1 MNIECPACDKKYN
14 IPDEKLPMGKKFRI
28 PCPACKG
35 YIGLDLRNE
44 SDLNG
49 SIQSPQPA
57 KEEFAPPAPASEVLK
72 GKILKSLKNLPPMP
86 QVMIKARKLMADKNS
101 GFQELAS
108 ILETDQA
115 IATRVLRM
123 ANSPYYGLSGKV
135 TSIQHASVVLGHEA
149 LGELITVAGSS
160 SLIGNALK
168 GYALESGALWRHSM
182 AVAFG
187 SRIIADKKSPE
198 LSNDAFTAG
207 LIHDAGKLI
216 LDKHVIEK
224 RDMFEELLGNGHKT
238 FHSAE
243 KFLLGF
249 DHAEMAAEACI
260 KWNIPEMI
268 SIPIKHHHY
277 PQQSDGNKLAYILH
291 IADSIAMMSDIETGV
306 DEGLYQMEDNAA
318 EFLDLQP
325 DDLTAVKEEVVEH
338 IEKMQGSME

>member
-14 IPDEKLPMGKKFRI
+14 IPDEKLPMGKKIRI

-35 YIGLDLRNE
+35 YIGLDLRNG

-57 KEEFAPPAPASEVLK
+57 KEEFAPPSPASEVLK

-108 ILETDQA
+108 ILATDQG
-115 IATRVLRM
+115 IATRVLRI

-135 TSIQHASVVLGHEA
+135 TSIQHASVVLGHKA

-160 SLIGNALK
+160 SLIGKALE
-168 GYALESGALWRHSM
+168 GYALESGALWHHSM

-187 SRIIADKKSPE
+187 SRIIANKKSPE
-198 LSNDAFTAG
+198 LSDDAFTAG

-224 RDMFEELLGNGHKT
+224 RDMFEELMGNGHKT
-238 FHSAE
+238 LHTAE
-243 KFLLGF
+243 KWLLGF
-249 DHAEMAAEACI
+249 DHAEMAAEACK
-260 KWNIPEMI
+260 KWNIPEVL
-268 SIPIKHHHY
+268 SIPIKYHHY
-277 PQQSDGNKLAYILH
+277 PQQSDGNTLAYILH
-291 IADSIAMMSDIETGV
+291 IADSISMMSDIGTEV
-306 DEGLYQMEDNAA
+306 DGMDYKMDDNAT

-325 DDLTAVKEEVVEH
+325 DDLSAVKEEVADH
-338 IEKMQGSME
+338 IEKIQGGME